1 MHDGHTFKK
10 GVDDHLTIMIFI
22 YVVLSHED
30 SNDWCTPPCFVHGKA
45 VCKCAFLSLSL
56 ELEANFWLAALA
68 MELINIAE
76 AMMAPRGRA
85 CKRSRT

>member
-76 AMMAPRGRA
+76 ATMGPWICA
-85 CKRSRT
+85 CKKSRT